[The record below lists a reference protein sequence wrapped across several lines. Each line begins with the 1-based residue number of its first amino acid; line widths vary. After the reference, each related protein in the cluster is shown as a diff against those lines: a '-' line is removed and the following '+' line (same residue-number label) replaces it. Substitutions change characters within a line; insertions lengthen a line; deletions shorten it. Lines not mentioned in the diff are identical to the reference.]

1 MGQSILQVPAEC
13 TSLKLGKQVRAMV
26 GVSGLDA
33 WQEGAQAERSGEV
46 TSMPREGAAV

>member
-1 MGQSILQVPAEC
+1 
-13 TSLKLGKQVRAMV
+13 MV

-33 WQEGAQAERSGEV
+33 EEGTWREGAQAERFGEV